1 MKPATNLTVPPPKN
15 LTSPPVFAPDT
26 QSLKYLFFTHLES
39 YKDAFSH
46 PTPLSETLPTSFS
59 FLLGL
64 NAPIRTVP

>member
-1 MKPATNLTVPPPKN
+1 MKSASSLTVPPPKN

-46 PTPLSETLPTSFS
+46 PNPLPETLPTSFS

-64 NAPIRTVP
+64 NAPVTTVP